1 MVKNLAS
8 GADQLYQILFLSC
21 EYLLS
26 QSRFVLAL
34 NSAPFCFQFLNYR
47 KGIFNKKQFEHTMK
61 METDL
66 TPICTKEFREVAKSC
81 RIKYRN
87 KIPSKELKAM
97 LGYRPLD

>member
-1 MVKNLAS
+1 
-8 GADQLYQILFLSC
+8 
-21 EYLLS
+21 
-26 QSRFVLAL
+26 
-34 NSAPFCFQFLNYR
+34 
-47 KGIFNKKQFEHTMK
+47 MK

-66 TPICTKEFREVAKSC
+66 TLICTKEFREVAKSC

>member
-1 MVKNLAS
+1 
-8 GADQLYQILFLSC
+8 
-21 EYLLS
+21 
-26 QSRFVLAL
+26 
-34 NSAPFCFQFLNYR
+34 
-47 KGIFNKKQFEHTMK
+47 MK

>member
-1 MVKNLAS
+1 
-8 GADQLYQILFLSC
+8 
-21 EYLLS
+21 
-26 QSRFVLAL
+26 
-34 NSAPFCFQFLNYR
+34 
-47 KGIFNKKQFEHTMK
+47 MK

-97 LGYRPLD
+97 LGYRPLDYRLKVEVSNETGFCKVDHSMKEAVKDCGM